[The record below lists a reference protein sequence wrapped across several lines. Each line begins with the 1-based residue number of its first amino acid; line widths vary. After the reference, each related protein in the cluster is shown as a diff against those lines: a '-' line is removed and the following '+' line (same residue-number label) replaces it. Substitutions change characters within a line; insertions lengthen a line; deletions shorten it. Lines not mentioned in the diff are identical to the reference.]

1 MFGTSRSGFSAPFPL
16 KDSLF
21 IDQLLIELRPI
32 GLGDHSV
39 QEFDPKIALGDI
51 RYTTLS

>member
-1 MFGTSRSGFSAPFPL
+1 MLGTSRSSFSASFPL
-16 KDSLF
+16 KHSLF
-21 IDQLLIELRPI
+21 IDQLLIELCSI